1 MYFGRNS
8 GILDESMRELLECI
22 LKVALEDLPIPVS
35 GVILGIIK
43 EGMPQSNN

>member
-22 LKVALEDLPIPVS
+22 LKVTLEDLPKPVS
-35 GVILGIIK
+35 GGILGIIK
-43 EGMPQSNN
+43 EGMSGSKN